1 MFIEYLIKSFKRLQV
16 GSFKLTPEACPKDQI
31 LAMQGRV
38 FRKSCLASSTGRFSV
53 GDYQGINRNVLENSN
68 ICMTLLHH
76 QVRASQCL
84 GIQSIADSMVQLTA
98 SCRIYGTSFPVRC
111 HHFGGI
117 SGKSTVFSGVSSFG
131 LRGVVINLIEDI
143 LLVVTW

>member
-76 QVRASQCL
+76 QVPS
-84 GIQSIADSMVQLTA
+84 
-98 SCRIYGTSFPVRC
+98 
-111 HHFGGI
+111 
-117 SGKSTVFSGVSSFG
+117 
-131 LRGVVINLIEDI
+131 
-143 LLVVTW
+143 

>member
-1 MFIEYLIKSFKRLQV
+1 LQV
-16 GSFKLTPEACPKDQI
+16 GSFKLIPEAYPKDQI
-31 LAMQGRV
+31 LAKQGRV
-38 FRKSCLASSTGRFSV
+38 FRKSCLANSTGHFSV

-68 ICMTLLHH
+68 ICMTLLYH
-76 QVRASQCL
+76 QVRESHCL

-111 HHFGGI
+111 HYFGGI

-131 LRGVVINLIEDI
+131 LRGVVINLVEDI